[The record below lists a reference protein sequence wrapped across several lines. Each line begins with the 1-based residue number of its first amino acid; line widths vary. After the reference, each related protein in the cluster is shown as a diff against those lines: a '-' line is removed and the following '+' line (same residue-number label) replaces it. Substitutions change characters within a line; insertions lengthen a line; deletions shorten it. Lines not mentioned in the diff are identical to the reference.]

1 MPEPTPSTAR
11 IGLMLY
17 TVRDECARAF
27 EPTLREVAGMGYEG
41 VEIFDLHGHEPGEV
55 ASWLA
60 DTGLVACGRHATLDT
75 IESQLPALA
84 AEAEAL
90 GWHRLVVSWVDP
102 SRIGPELLR
111 RLTAASAAAAAHGL
125 QLGFHNHDAEV
136 KPRDGGASFLD
147 ELLAGD
153 DLFLEI
159 DLGWAWYA
167 GADPLALLRRARG
180 RCPLVHVKDFYS
192 REPDASAPASDVAGY
207 ERVVPAENF
216 APVGDGAVGYERL
229 VPAAV
234 AAGAEWLLAEQDE
247 TDGPALEVAQ
257 RSLEALKAMVVE
269 VVA

>member
-1 MPEPTPSTAR
+1 
-11 IGLMLY
+11 MLY

-27 EPTLREVAGMGYEG
+27 EPTLREVAEMGYDG
-41 VEIFDLHGHEPGEV
+41 VEIFDLHGHEPGEI

-90 GWHRLVVSWVDP
+90 GWRRLVVSWVDP
-102 SRIGPELLR
+102 ARIGPELLQ
-111 RLTAASAAAAAHGL
+111 RLTAASAAAAEHGL

-136 KPRDGGASFLD
+136 KPRDGGASFVD

-153 DLFLEI
+153 DLFLEL
-159 DLGWAWYA
+159 DLGWTWYA
-167 GADPLALLRRARG
+167 GADPYALLRRAHG

-192 REPDASAPASDVAGY
+192 RELGASGPASDVAGY

-216 APVGDGAVGYERL
+216 VPVGDGAVGYERL
-229 VPAAV
+229 VPAAI

-247 TDGPALEVAQ
+247 TDGP
-257 RSLEALKAMVVE
+257 SLEAARRSFEALSGMVVG
-269 VVA
+269 VSA